1 MIALIFLL
9 TFSLCLAHDLWLE
22 KREGKM
28 VLYYGHLDPKPGEEK
43 FIKYKTE
50 NVLKA
55 LCFNKEGNGM
65 KVAIKEDYPFSFPMA
80 CSAYY
85 VLFSTGYWTKGVQGL
100 KNLPKDRVESPLE
113 SWLSYESVKRMEEW
127 SEAFKRPLTEDLEIV
142 PLEDPFNLKLYDKVR
157 LRVYYRGKPVK
168 GVVVLHNNHIAGTTE
183 EDGGINVRIKGK
195 GLQRISTSIKER
207 ADGIKAD
214 YIIKS
219 TSLIFEVR

>member
-1 MIALIFLL
+1 MIALLFLL

-43 FIKYKTE
+43 FIKYKAE

-65 KVAIKEDYPFSFPMA
+65 KVAIKEGYPFSFPMA

-85 VLFSTGYWTKGVQGL
+85 VLFSSGYWTKGVQGL
-100 KNLPKDRVESPLE
+100 KNLPKDKMESPLE
-113 SWLSYESVKRMEEW
+113 SWISYESVKRIEEW
-127 SEAFKRPLTEDLEIV
+127 SDTFKKPLTEDLEIV
-142 PLEDPFNLKLYDKVR
+142 PLEDPFNLKIYDKVR

-168 GVVVLHNNHIAGTTE
+168 GVVVLHNNHMVGTTE

-195 GLQRISTSIKER
+195 DLQRISTSIKER

>member
-1 MIALIFLL
+1 
-9 TFSLCLAHDLWLE
+9 
-22 KREGKM
+22 
-28 VLYYGHLDPKPGEEK
+28 
-43 FIKYKTE
+43 
-50 NVLKA
+50 
-55 LCFNKEGNGM
+55 
-65 KVAIKEDYPFSFPMA
+65 
-80 CSAYY
+80 
-85 VLFSTGYWTKGVQGL
+85 
-100 KNLPKDRVESPLE
+100 PKDRVESPLE

-168 GVVVLHNNHIAGTTE
+168 GVVVLHNNHVVGTTE